1 MTESSHNF
9 TQILKFLNTHQV
21 EYWLDGDSLRR
32 LCQPTAATLAELP
45 ELNLGLFVNSLSQL
59 EVLLPELAHKGYQI
73 KRYSYQQELFRLT
86 LHKSGTNPIHL
97 HIYRPVNENYYCPAF
112 PKLTKGQIVGRSGK
126 NFLNILSSKLELS
139 SFFTQ
144 KLFQLGVYL
153 VPAFY
158 LSNFETLPH
167 LPEVPVPHNPQAYLA
182 QRYQLNEQTRTIE
195 DKFYQAQKPGKH
207 LREQEYRT
215 LTEILHR
222 HQIPYCMDS
231 GVLLGLMR
239 EGKIFSW
246 EKDVDLQMWAEDAPQ
261 FMAIIPELKTLGWQV
276 TLWYY
281 QGQLYQFR
289 VSRPRRLPV
298 HIMLF
303 RQAGEWAW
311 CPASRT
317 MGNPAQRGLRWFT
330 YALFSKLRGKL
341 RQRLVRTDITRWP
354 WKVRRQTATW
364 WVPAHFFAQTEFSAE
379 HQTYLPTDWDE
390 YLSFR
395 YGNWRVP
402 ARDWDFWVDD
412 GAMRHQLPDAIIDFS
427 TLVKD

>member
-1 MTESSHNF
+1 MASSQNLMKIMKYFTLHN
-9 TQILKFLNTHQV
+9 LH
-21 EYWLDGDSLRR
+21 YWLDGDSLRR
-32 LCQPTAATLAELP
+32 LCQPQPPELADLP
-45 ELNLGLFVNSLSQL
+45 VLNLGLTANSLPQL
-59 EVLLPELAHKGYQI
+59 TVLLPELEQQGYKI
-73 KRYSYQQELFRLT
+73 KRYFYQQELFLLS
-86 LHKSGTNPIHL
+86 LHKAGTSPL
-97 HIYRPVNENYYCPAF
+97 QLQIYRPLNGNYYCLTF
-112 PKLTKGQIVGRSGK
+112 PKLTQGSLLRRLGK
-126 NFLNILSSKLELS
+126 QLLQSLFPQLELAP
-139 SFFTQ
+139 FCRQ

-153 VPAFY
+153 IPATYFTH
-158 LSNFETLPH
+158 FETLPH
-167 LPEVPVPHNPQAYLA
+167 LPAVPVPHNPKEYLA
-182 QRYQLNEQTRTIE
+182 QRYQFNETTKKLE
-195 DKFYQAQKPGKH
+195 DKFYQAKKPGSH
-207 LREQEYRT
+207 LREQEYQT

-222 HQIPYCMDS
+222 HQVPYCMDS

-239 EGKIFSW
+239 EGKLFSW
-246 EKDVDLQMWAEDAPQ
+246 EKDVDLQMWAADAPQ
-261 FMAIIPELKTLGWQV
+261 FMAIIPELKALGWKV

-317 MGNPAQRGLRWFT
+317 MGNPAQRGLSWLS
-330 YALFSKLRGKL
+330 YAFFSKLRGKL
-341 RQRLVRTDITRWP
+341 RQHLVRTDITRWP

-364 WVPAHFFAQTEFSAE
+364 WVPAHFFTNTAFSAV
-379 HQTYLPTDWDE
+379 HQTYLPTSWDE

-412 GAMRHQLPDAIIDFS
+412 GAMRHELPDAVVDFK
-427 TLVKD
+427 TLAKS

>member
-1 MTESSHNF
+1 MASSQNF
-9 TQILKFLNTHQV
+9 MNIMHFFSTHDLH
-21 EYWLDGDSLRR
+21 YWLDGDSLRR
-32 LCQPTAATLAELP
+32 LCQPQPQELAELP
-45 ELNLGLFVNSLSQL
+45 ELNLGLTANSLSQL
-59 EVLLPELAHKGYQI
+59 EVLLPELEHKGYKI
-73 KRYSYQQELFRLT
+73 KRYFYQQELFRLT
-86 LHKSGTNPIHL
+86 LHKSGTGPLQL
-97 HIYRPVNENYYCPAF
+97 HIYRPLNDNYYCPAF
-112 PKLTKGQIVGRSGK
+112 PKLTQGSMLRRLGK
-126 NFLNILSSKLELS
+126 NFLQTLSPQLELAP
-139 SFFTQ
+139 FCRQ
-144 KLFQLGVYL
+144 KLFRLGVYL
-153 VPAFY
+153 IPAIYFRH
-158 LSNFETLPH
+158 FETLPH
-167 LPEVPVPHNPQAYLA
+167 LPGVLVPQNPRQYLA
-182 QRYQLNEQTRTIE
+182 ERYQLNAATKTVE
-195 DKFYQAQKPGKH
+195 DKFYHPKKPAGQ
-207 LREQEYRT
+207 LREQEYQT

-246 EKDVDLQMWAEDAPQ
+246 EKDVDLQMWAEAAPQ
-261 FMAIIPELKTLGWQV
+261 FMAIIPELKALGWQV

-289 VSRPRRLPV
+289 ISRPRRLPV

-412 GAMRHQLPDAIIDFS
+412 GAMRHQLPDEVVDFS
-427 TLVKD
+427 TLVKG